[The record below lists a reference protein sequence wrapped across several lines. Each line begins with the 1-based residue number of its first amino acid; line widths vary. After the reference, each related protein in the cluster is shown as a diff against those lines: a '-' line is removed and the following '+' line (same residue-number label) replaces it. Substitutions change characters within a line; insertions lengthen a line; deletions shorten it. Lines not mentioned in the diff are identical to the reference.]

1 MAASSSWYD
10 SLGETLGGAWDGIA
24 DTTSSVW
31 DSTAKTTGEL
41 WDEATAGAKDYAKA
55 WTTHEVDKL
64 KSAGQENNR
73 TEPAVQPS
81 GQPVAPSQVLQPTQ
95 RKTWL
100 MVGGVITV
108 TIIVLLLLFLLLK

>member
-1 MAASSSWYD
+1 MAAEASWYD
-10 SLGETLGGAWDGIA
+10 SLGESLGGAWDSVA
-24 DTTSSVW
+24 DTAGSVW

-41 WDEATAGAKDYAKA
+41 WDEATAGAKEYANA
-55 WTTHEVDKL
+55 WTAHEVDKL
-64 KSAGQENNR
+64 KTSGQENNR
-73 TEPAVQPS
+73 TAPAVQPN
-81 GQPVAPSQVLQPTQ
+81 GQPVSPPQVLQPTQ